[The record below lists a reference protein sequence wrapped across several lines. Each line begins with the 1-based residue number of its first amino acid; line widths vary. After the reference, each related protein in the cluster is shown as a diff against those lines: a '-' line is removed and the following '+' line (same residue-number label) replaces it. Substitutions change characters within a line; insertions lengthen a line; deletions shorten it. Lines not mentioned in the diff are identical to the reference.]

1 MSKLGDLIVRLKLQ
15 YEDYKKGLKNAA
27 NETNSFGG
35 ALGKLKGV
43 GLAVW
48 GAIGASAVAF
58 AQQLVNSSQTIG
70 DAWARVTSQM
80 RAGWDVF
87 VQSVAA
93 WNWDNFIGRIK
104 EATVAAKAF
113 TNAMD
118 AEFEVSNS
126 IKLQKAAMAEELA
139 ELEILARD
147 QTKSY
152 EDRAKAAQKYLDK
165 VKPLY
170 DQELTLAKNLED
182 AQLGK
187 FLAGSGL
194 EDTEKVREDL
204 RKFLVDVGKIPTLI
218 DDLSAKSKAQK
229 TIEKGANFLG
239 SNYGKIS
246 KAYDVRNSLTSKLKD
261 IQAEYET
268 DLVALFRVYND
279 MRADKDTI
287 PLVEAMIRAGEA
299 AGAFNRETKRIQ
311 SLLNSS
317 TAHIQPEKIAE
328 DAKAI
333 ERIVLDLPK
342 VSEAFNQSVTMM
354 TIPDII
360 PDDWL
365 ERNREKIDAAVAEAM
380 RLQGIT
386 DEINMAFQNAVVGSL
401 SGATQALTD
410 CIAGIEGADASQVLA
425 ALLQPFASTMTQ
437 MGEMLI
443 IEGAGIKAFKESLKS
458 LNPAVA
464 IGAGMA
470 LLALGAAL
478 SSGLRKLGSSAGSA
492 GASASSSS
500 VSTSVANQD
509 YQTEQTIYVKGK
521 ISGADILIAG
531 DNQKNKWRK

>member
-48 GAIGASAVAF
+48 GAIGAGATAMANAF
-58 AQQLVNSSQTIG
+58 IKHSQTMG
-70 DAWARVTSQM
+70 DKWNVGVNQMKAVWNQFLTSLTS
-80 RAGWDVF
+80 WDWEGF
-87 VQSVAA
+87 GQ
-93 WNWDNFIGRIK
+93 RIK
-104 EATVAAKAF
+104 DAMTSATASTAAH
-113 TNAMD
+113 D
-118 AEFEVSNS
+118 AEFEVTNS
-126 IKLQKAAMAEELA
+126 IKLRKAAMADELA
-139 ELEILARD
+139 QLQILMRD
-147 QTKSY
+147 TRQSY
-152 EDRAKAAQKYLDK
+152 ADRAKAAEEYLNK

-170 DQELTLAKNLED
+170 DAEIE
-182 AQLGK
+182 
-187 FLAGSGL
+187 
-194 EDTEKVREDL
+194 L
-204 RKFLVDVGKIPTLI
+204 RKRIYMTDTDEYLQNAGLKATADNRDLLRTFLTDVAPNENLVAILNEYQKKVQGKKNHK
-218 DDLSAKSKAQK
+218 LSAEDYKALDAFYQKYGNNAGAALSVLAQYYQSTNDDVANKVIDAIVRYDSAIAQFNEETRKIQTLHNSALDQMANETVVATEEAAQK
-229 TIEKGANFLG
+229 
-239 SNYGKIS
+239 
-246 KAYDVRNSLTSKLKD
+246 V
-261 IQAEYET
+261 
-268 DLVALFRVYND
+268 
-279 MRADKDTI
+279 
-287 PLVEAMIRAGEA
+287 
-299 AGAFNRETKRIQ
+299 
-311 SLLNSS
+311 
-317 TAHIQPEKIAE
+317 
-328 DAKAI
+328 
-333 ERIVLDLPK
+333 ERIALDLPK

-354 TIPDII
+354 AIPDII

-365 ERNREKIDAAVAEAM
+365 ERNREKIDAAVAETM

-425 ALLQPFASTMTQ
+425 ALLEPFASTMTQ

-443 IEGAGIKAFKESLKS
+443 IEGAGIKAFKESLTD

-509 YQTEQTIYVKGK
+509 FQTELTIYVKGK

>member
-48 GAIGASAVAF
+48 GAIGAGATAMANAF
-58 AQQLVNSSQTIG
+58 IKHSQTMG
-70 DAWARVTSQM
+70 DKWNVGVNQMKAVWNQFLTSLTS
-80 RAGWDVF
+80 WDWEGF
-87 VQSVAA
+87 GQ
-93 WNWDNFIGRIK
+93 RIK
-104 EATVAAKAF
+104 DAMTSATASTAAH
-113 TNAMD
+113 D
-118 AEFEVSNS
+118 AEFEVTNS
-126 IKLQKAAMAEELA
+126 IKLRKAAMADELA
-139 ELEILARD
+139 QLQILMRD
-147 QTKSY
+147 TRQSY
-152 EDRAKAAQKYLDK
+152 ADRAKAAEEYLNK

-170 DQELTLAKNLED
+170 DAEIE
-182 AQLGK
+182 
-187 FLAGSGL
+187 
-194 EDTEKVREDL
+194 L
-204 RKFLVDVGKIPTLI
+204 RKRIYMTDTNEYLQNAGLKATADNRDLLRTFLTDVAPNENLVAILNEYQKKVQGKKNYK
-218 DDLSAKSKAQK
+218 LSAEDYKALDAFYQKYGNNAGAALSVLAQYYQSTNDDVANKVIDAIVRYDSAIAQFNEETRKIQTLHNSALDQMANETFVATEEAAQK
-229 TIEKGANFLG
+229 
-239 SNYGKIS
+239 
-246 KAYDVRNSLTSKLKD
+246 V
-261 IQAEYET
+261 
-268 DLVALFRVYND
+268 
-279 MRADKDTI
+279 
-287 PLVEAMIRAGEA
+287 
-299 AGAFNRETKRIQ
+299 
-311 SLLNSS
+311 
-317 TAHIQPEKIAE
+317 
-328 DAKAI
+328 
-333 ERIVLDLPK
+333 ERIALDLPK
-342 VSEAFNQSVTMM
+342 VSEAFNHSVTMM
-354 TIPDII
+354 AIPDII

-425 ALLQPFASTMTQ
+425 ALLEPFASTMTQ

-509 YQTEQTIYVKGK
+509 FQTEQTIYVKGK